1 MPVIKL
7 SKEAAIKARRTSEE
21 TFRDL
26 VANTDTLKNE
36 LYMQYRNLNDKATTK
51 KLMEMFSALESLQS
65 QLKNNFNDI
74 EEFCDKTIRWIE
86 EWNSK

>member
-7 SKEAAIKARRTSEE
+7 SKEAAIKAKHISEE

-26 VANTDTLKNE
+26 ISNTEAFKNE
-36 LYMQYRNLNDKATTK
+36 LYAQYMNLNDKATTK
-51 KLMEMFSALESLQS
+51 KLMEMFSALESLLS
-65 QLKNNFNDI
+65 QLKNNFIDI
-74 EEFCDKTIRWIE
+74 EQFCDKTIRWID

>member
-7 SKEAAIKARRTSEE
+7 SKEAAIKAKRISEE

-26 VANTDTLKNE
+26 VANTEAFKNQ
-36 LYMQYRNLNDKATTK
+36 LYMQYMNLNDKATTK
-51 KLMEMFSALESLQS
+51 KLMEMFSALESLIS
-65 QLKNNFNDI
+65 QLKNNFIDI
-74 EEFCDKTIRWIE
+74 QEFCDKTIRWIE